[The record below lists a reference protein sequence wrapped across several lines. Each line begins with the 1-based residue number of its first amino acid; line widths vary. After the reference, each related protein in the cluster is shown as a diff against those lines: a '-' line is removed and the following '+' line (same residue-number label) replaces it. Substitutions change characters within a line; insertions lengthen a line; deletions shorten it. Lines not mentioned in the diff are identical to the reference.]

1 MRFVLVA
8 IVVVAGCSKRAPS
21 VEPTGWS
28 AARVGT
34 VYESKT
40 VTRMQQPFAHET
52 ETTTRQT
59 LLARNESQASIKI
72 EIAEGSATSAQ
83 DVQVPL
89 HQDEVMPHDG
99 SPVMKTDETCVVPA
113 GTFEC
118 TRTTI
123 SGAGGASMVTWTA
136 KRVPV
141 PIRSV
146 VTNANMTITTELVA
160 VAR

>member
-1 MRFVLVA
+1 MRFALIFIVLVTA
-8 IVVVAGCSKRAPS
+8 CSKRAPS

-28 AARVGT
+28 AVRVGS

-40 VTRMQQPFAHET
+40 VTRMQQPFVHET

-59 LLARNESQASIKI
+59 LLARNDSQASIKL
-72 EIAEGSATSAQ
+72 EIAEGGARSAQ

-89 HQDEVMPHDG
+89 HQDAVMPHDG
-99 SPVMKTDETCVVPA
+99 TPVTTAEETCVVPA
-113 GTFEC
+113 GTFPC

-123 SGAGGASMVTWTA
+123 TGVGGSMVTWTA